1 LADLALLCSGNFPCR
16 NWSSLR
22 LFLDRN
28 NQLKVAFQLRS
39 FAGDFAGGGVIS
51 PGFNGIEGSCDGV
64 TGGGGGAGCLSL
76 QSANAIELITTC
88 MNEAARELGTMDP
101 DDPRGAALVA
111 ELSQLMQ
118 LRRAVRLVNDPLA
131 ALCMDEL
138 AREMT
143 TLKRGDPRRAQIV
156 QEIMWLSD
164 ALHPTGD

>member
-51 PGFNGIEGSCDGV
+51 PGFNGVAGLGIEGSCDGA

-76 QSANAIELITTC
+76 QPTNGIVKPKRVTADSNTIFFIVIHLLCNQT
-88 MNEAARELGTMDP
+88 LGTP
-101 DDPRGAALVA
+101 DLEFNTRLRGFVLTG
-111 ELSQLMQ
+111 SDDQ
-118 LRRAVRLVNDPLA
+118 RRPA
-131 ALCMDEL
+131 
-138 AREMT
+138 
-143 TLKRGDPRRAQIV
+143 GY
-156 QEIMWLSD
+156 
-164 ALHPTGD
+164 